1 MGIKK
6 LKKENDYLNM
16 TLVEMLGKFDT
27 SKTKKYTQFL
37 VKMINKKRE
46 SFNNK
51 TEKDY
56 IRNLENNPLDEVIP
70 CSDFDNTMIRHYV
83 CDSLFSYGNMERFVE
98 FCKLMDK
105 GLVNEKDISKYDSWD
120 MLEMQL
126 FEAKNKDMFKKSK
139 KEISIIFE
147 DENYLIFKPLSYM
160 ASCSYGY
167 QTKWCT
173 AMVND
178 ASYFYNHSRGVLIYL
193 IDKKE
198 NIKFAF
204 YNPVRELYEM
214 DSHENLAFKTYN
226 QEDKQIDTI
235 QTGLP
240 INIIKIILMETDTSL
255 PTTLPNYKLFSEEEK
270 NIFRKYTGYDSVA
283 EETVDELPMPTPI
296 ASLIPR
302 LVPRLT
308 RRRAPI
314 VPLHIVFR
322 REEIM
327 EEDVTEEKCIV
338 EDIIEDNTDYDF

>member
-1 MGIKK
+1 MGIKQ

-37 VKMINKKRE
+37 VKMINKRRE
-46 SFNNK
+46 IFNSEIK
-51 TEKDY
+51 ESY
-56 IRNLENNPLDEVIP
+56 IRNLENNHLDEVIP
-70 CSDFDNTMIRHYV
+70 SSDFDNNMIRHYV
-83 CDSLFSYGNMERFVE
+83 CDSLFSHDAMERFVE

-105 GLVNEKDISKYDSWD
+105 GLVDEKDISKYDSWD

-147 DENYLIFKPLSYM
+147 DENYLIFRPLSYM

-178 ASYFYNHSRGVLIYL
+178 ASYFYSHSRGVLIYL

-198 NIKFAF
+198 NKKFAF
-204 YNPVRELYEM
+204 HSPVKEFYDM
-214 DSHENLAFKTYN
+214 DSHENLVFKTYN

-240 INIIKIILMETDTSL
+240 INIIKIILMEADTSL
-255 PTTLPNYKLFSEEEK
+255 PTTLPNYTLFSEEEK
-270 NIFRKYTGYDSVA
+270 IIFRKYNGYDTVT
-283 EETVDELPMPTPI
+283 EELVDELPMPTPVEDF
-296 ASLIPR
+296 APR
-302 LVPRLT
+302 LRVVPRL
-308 RRRAPI
+308 RRHAGSMIPFPTI
-314 VPLHIVFR
+314 VR
-322 REEIM
+322 REET
-327 EEDVTEEKCIV
+327 TEEYLTKCIV
-338 EDIIEDNTDYDF
+338 DYINEDNDD